1 MIKRLYKNTQFLIG
15 FLILFSIIIASF
27 VLEYSIEFTSKNL
40 NIQSKPAPPS
50 LTHPLG
56 TGEYGVDVLQQVL
69 IFART
74 PIFFALVICIFRLT
88 FSLIF
93 GVLHAYFY
101 TWTKYIN
108 WMFDIFQFIPTVLLA
123 ILLIR
128 PTMSGMDNN
137 LENKWIC
144 YTIVVLTLIGIPNL
158 THLISNEVRLLLQR
172 EYVITSKLLGG
183 HTYHIYKVH
192 IKPYLLPKLSI
203 WFQQQILQIM
213 ILMMHLALFE
223 TISFNV
229 GGSLIL
235 ISDTSQNLINF
246 PWLAM
251 GPVIFFTIVILS
263 INALISGLQS
273 AFKNDAVFHESSL
286 LLNKIEQVKHEKWKI
301 YLQQFKQWF
310 SIKL

>member
-1 MIKRLYKNTQFLIG
+1 MIRTLYKNKQFLIG
-15 FLILFSIIIASF
+15 FLILLSIIIASYVF
-27 VLEYSIEFTSKNL
+27 EYFIAFTSEDL
-40 NIQSKPAPPS
+40 NIQSKPTPPS

-69 IFART
+69 IFAKS
-74 PIFFALVICIFRLT
+74 PIFFTLIICIFRLT
-88 FSLIF
+88 FSLLF
-93 GVLHAYFY
+93 GVVHAYFY

-108 WMFDIFQFIPTVLLA
+108 WVFDIFQFTPTVLLA

-128 PTMSGMDNN
+128 PTISGMDNIP
-137 LENKWIC
+137 ETKWIC

-158 THLISNEVRLLLQR
+158 TQLISNEVRLLLQR

-192 IKPYLLPKLSI
+192 IKPYLLPKLFV

-223 TISFNV
+223 TLSFNV
-229 GGSLIL
+229 GGSLLL
-235 ISDTSQNLINF
+235 ISDTSQKLINY

-263 INALISGLQS
+263 INALLSGLQS
-273 AFKNDAVFHESSL
+273 TLKGDDAFHESSL